1 MLHMQST
8 NGTLCHI
15 DSVSTFETSF
25 VYDELN
31 LDKDFQ
37 HFRFPG
43 EGIVRFFFLILCN
56 FDYRLG
62 FEKKKLNKHSMNYNR
77 KRADWMWAGYWKHIT
92 FIESYIIEF

>member
-43 EGIVRFFFLILCN
+43 EGIVRFFSLYYAILIIDWDLK
-56 FDYRLG
+56 
-62 FEKKKLNKHSMNYNR
+62 KKKLNKHTMNYIR
-77 KRADWMWAGYWKHIT
+77 KRADWM
-92 FIESYIIEF
+92 